1 MKDETAAVKGTPA
14 KTETKDLVNVIFKHH
29 EDKNTRRSVVVVMIN
44 VHF

>member
-29 EDKNTRRSVVVVMIN
+29 EDKNTTRFIVVVILDIN
-44 VHF
+44 F